1 MRIVQRSSGEGRGS
15 EATDRAKR
23 GPSEATDRAKRGPSE
38 ARPEQ
43 IIAEA
48 EERGADATSPS
59 VGEYRGA
66 RTPTQSRL
74 RRRRSKL

>member
-15 EATDRAKR
+15 EATDL
-23 GPSEATDRAKRGPSE
+23 AKRGPSE

-48 EERGADATSPS
+48 EERGADATSVYAYIILTTS
-59 VGEYRGA
+59 TSSSQMVGED
-66 RTPTQSRL
+66 S
-74 RRRRSKL
+74 